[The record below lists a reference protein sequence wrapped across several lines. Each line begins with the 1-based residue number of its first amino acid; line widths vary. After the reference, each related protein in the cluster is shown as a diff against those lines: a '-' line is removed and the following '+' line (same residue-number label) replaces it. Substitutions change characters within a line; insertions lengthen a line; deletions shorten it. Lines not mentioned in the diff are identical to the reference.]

1 MFNNTHSIQERQNV
15 WRELR
20 HRSDLTPEIIVSTI
34 GATTVQ
40 NRYLD
45 FYSPD
50 SWPSVFEIVQH
61 GMFDLTGLTIVI
73 TATLA
78 DAGFINSHE
87 VTLDVISNHVN
98 GNVGALLH
106 QDDRL
111 YNFLPGKITP
121 SNQVQEQYTRY
132 DRHIIALDNLL
143 R

>member
-1 MFNNTHSIQERQNV
+1 MFKNAHTIQDRQNV
-15 WRELR
+15 WRDLR

-34 GATTVQ
+34 GATQVQ

-61 GMFDLTGLTIVI
+61 GLFDLTGLTMVI

-78 DAGFINSHE
+78 EAGFINSPE
-87 VTLDVISNHVN
+87 ITLDVISNHVN
-98 GNVGALLH
+98 GNQGALLH
-106 QDDRL
+106 QDGLL
-111 YNFLPGKITP
+111 YNFMPGEIIP
-121 SNQVQEQYTRY
+121 SDQVQEQYTRF

-143 R
+143 H